1 MRITLSFINSI
12 VDLKFNYMYIYN
24 KYIGDINVSLLFIVR
39 LPRQF
44 WHAKSGFANKSQ
56 KVFHLKEKKNK
67 SRKVFHL
74 KVKRINFPSNL
85 VEKKKIIF
93 SLKAFFNCYFLKPY
107 ILKPLNQTDSYL
119 VG

>member
-85 VEKKKIIF
+85 VEKKK
-93 SLKAFFNCYFLKPY
+93 LYFH
-107 ILKPLNQTDSYL
+107 
-119 VG
+119 